1 VKIRIVLIFVAI
13 CVATQA
19 QVTQRRPT
27 VRAIGDATITA
38 TPDQATV
45 IFVVESRAVTAQDAA
60 AQNAT
65 ATSTVLAALR
75 AITNGIG
82 DIHTTNYSLNPVY
95 TYPANGGG
103 QGTLTGFM
111 VSNSI
116 QVTITNLAIVGKVL
130 DTGTQAGATRVQ
142 SLTFGLKDAEP
153 MRLQALRQ
161 AAALARTH
169 ADAMTGGAG
178 LHTGS
183 VIAMD
188 EGGTTPRVVNGLADA
203 AAAPTTPIL
212 PGTVTVTATVTMDF
226 EIVP

>member
-1 VKIRIVLIFVAI
+1 MKLRSVFILVAI
-13 CVATQA
+13 GLAAHA

-27 VRAIGDATITA
+27 VRAIGDATITS

-45 IFVVESRAVTAQDAA
+45 IFAVESRAVTAQAA
-60 AQNAT
+60 AAENAT
-65 ATSTVLAALR
+65 ATNAVLAALK
-75 AITNGIG
+75 AIPSGIT

-95 TYPANGGG
+95 TYSPNGG

-116 QVTITNLAIVGKVL
+116 QVTITNLAIAGQVL

-153 MRLQALRQ
+153 VRLQALRQ
-161 AAALARTH
+161 AAARARAH

-183 VIAMD
+183 VIAID
-188 EGGTTPRVVNGLADA
+188 EGGVTPRPINGLGDTA
-203 AAAPTTPIL
+203 AAAPTTPIV
-212 PGTVTVTATVTMDF
+212 PGTVTVTATVIMDF